1 MILGFTPRH
10 VWHRGEELFLNLNL
24 LMNGASR
31 HSPMCWMI
39 PLTVGWN
46 SSFIASQDIRSIPC
60 EDHFTKFTLW
70 VVKGTHKSTGQPGC
84 LFAAASSQGS
94 SRCVRKVG
102 HLPLSP
108 TLLCCLLG
116 SFRSPT
122 TDPYS
127 SIVEPRTLS
136 NRVSQG
142 EDKICNLCPL

>member
-84 LFAAASSQGS
+84 LLQLL
-94 SRCVRKVG
+94 VRGPYIVYER
-102 HLPLSP
+102 LDTCPYP
-108 TLLCCLLG
+108 Q
-116 SFRSPT
+116 
-122 TDPYS
+122 PYS
-127 SIVEPRTLS
+127 AVCSAHSDHQRLTLTP
-136 NRVSQG
+136 V
-142 EDKICNLCPL
+142 

>member
-1 MILGFTPRH
+1 MSCLLQVIQMILGFTPRH

-24 LMNGASR
+24 MMNGASR

-84 LFAAASSQGS
+84 CCSFYSGVLTLCMKGWTPA
-94 SRCVRKVG
+94 
-102 HLPLSP
+102 LIPNP
-108 TLLCCLLG
+108 TLLSSLLIQEI
-116 SFRSPT
+116 T
-122 TDPYS
+122 
-127 SIVEPRTLS
+127 
-136 NRVSQG
+136 N
-142 EDKICNLCPL
+142 N